1 MTWEVI
7 SGVFGCTTVVNAVIA
22 LMMVRRYLALA
33 ASSMEFASLI
43 VSSIEENE
51 DGTISVNPLVLA
63 ATSMDH
69 LSQLSGMLKWIR
81 L

>member
-33 ASSMEFASLI
+33 TSSMEFASLI

-69 LSQLSGMLKWIR
+69 LSQLSGMLRWIR